1 MAVLATLCIVLG
13 AGAGLS
19 AMAQTDSTQ
28 TQGQAPQRWLV
39 ETKDGNTIQGVY
51 LGQSEGNIRLL
62 TQSTG

>member
-1 MAVLATLCIVLG
+1 
-13 AGAGLS
+13 
-19 AMAQTDSTQ
+19 MAQTDSTQ